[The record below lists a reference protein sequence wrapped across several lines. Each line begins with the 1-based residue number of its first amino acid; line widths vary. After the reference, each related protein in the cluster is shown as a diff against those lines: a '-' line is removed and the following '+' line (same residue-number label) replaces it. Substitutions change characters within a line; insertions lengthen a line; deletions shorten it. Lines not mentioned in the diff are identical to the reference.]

1 MRKALF
7 YCIRA
12 FGAWQTAGA
21 IDPLPV
27 LVLQYHTHKRIVGGA
42 LFVWMVIMRHECRH
56 LNPYNLTF
64 EELRTLLAEWGEPAY
79 RARQVWQWLY
89 RHLVDDADA
98 MTNLPKTL
106 RGRLTETFA
115 FGVLTPVTELQST
128 DGHTRKWLLRLPDGE
143 HIEAVLMEYDTRN
156 TACISVQVGC
166 AYACA
171 FCATGQMG
179 LMRHL
184 TAGEIVA
191 QIVHIERV
199 LRAAGERPAD
209 GGHALTNIV
218 FMGMGEPLSNYRETL
233 KAIRI
238 LNHRDGLSFG
248 ARRMTLS
255 TVGLVPAIRRLAEE
269 PFQVNLAVSLHAPRD
284 DLRTALLP
292 INAQYPI
299 ADLMEA
305 VRAYIHKTH
314 RRVTFEYAMID
325 GINDDV
331 ALAHE
336 LGRLLQGMLAH
347 VNLIPLNVVPGSPWQ
362 GSPREQVRAFAQVL
376 QETYNVPVT
385 VRVRRGIDIAAG
397 CGQLYAQVER
407 RGRSIVPLDA
417 YPTHAEAAR
426 TAARQHSS

>member
-1 MRKALF
+1 MKQAATR
-7 YCIRA
+7 
-12 FGAWQTAGA
+12 
-21 IDPLPV
+21 
-27 LVLQYHTHKRIVGGA
+27 
-42 LFVWMVIMRHECRH
+42 

-64 EELRTLLAEWGEPAY
+64 EEWRTLLAEWGEPAY
-79 RARQVWQWLY
+79 RARQIWQWFY
-89 RHLVDDADA
+89 RHLVADAEA
-98 MTNLPKTL
+98 MTNLPKAL
-106 RGRLTETFA
+106 RHRLAETFA
-115 FGVLTPVTELQST
+115 FDVLTPVTELQST

-199 LRAAGERPAD
+199 LRAAGERPTD

-218 FMGMGEPLSNYRETL
+218 FMGMGEPLSNYRETMR
-233 KAIRI
+233 AIRI
-238 LNHRDGLSFG
+238 LNQRDGLGFG

-299 ADLMEA
+299 ADLMAA
-305 VRAYIHKTH
+305 VREYIRKTH
-314 RRVTFEYAMID
+314 RRVTFEYAMIE
-325 GINDDV
+325 GINDDL

-336 LGRLLQGMLAH
+336 LGQLLTGILAH
-347 VNLIPLNVVPGSPWQ
+347 VNLIPLNAVPGSPWQ
-362 GSPREQVRAFAQVL
+362 GSSRQRVQAFAEVL
-376 QETYNVPVT
+376 QATYNVPVT

-397 CGQLYAQVER
+397 CGQLYAQVDR

-426 TAARQHSS
+426 AAARRHSS

>member
-1 MRKALF
+1 METILR
-7 YCIRA
+7 
-12 FGAWQTAGA
+12 
-21 IDPLPV
+21 
-27 LVLQYHTHKRIVGGA
+27 
-42 LFVWMVIMRHECRH
+42 
-56 LNPYNLTF
+56 NPYTLTL
-64 EELRTLLAEWGEPAY
+64 EEWRDVLAEWGEPAY
-79 RARQVWQWLY
+79 RARQIWQWLY
-89 RHLVDDADA
+89 RHLARDADA
-98 MTNLPKTL
+98 MTNLPKAL
-106 RGRLTETFA
+106 RRRLAETFD
-115 FGVLTPVTELQST
+115 FDILTPVTQLQST

-179 LMRHL
+179 LIRNL

-199 LRAAGERPAD
+199 LRAAGERPNE
-209 GGHALTNIV
+209 GHALTNIV

-238 LNHRDGLSFG
+238 LNHREGMAFG
-248 ARRMTLS
+248 VRRMTLS

-269 PFQVNLAVSLHAPRD
+269 PLQVNLAISLHAPRD
-284 DLRTALLP
+284 DLRAALLP

-299 ADLMEA
+299 AELMEA
-305 VRAYIHKTH
+305 VREYIRKTN

-336 LGRLLQGMLAH
+336 LGRLLEGMLAH
-347 VNLIPLNVVPGSPWQ
+347 VNLIPLNAVPGSPWQ
-362 GSPREQVRAFAQVL
+362 GSPRARVRAFADVL
-376 QETYNVPVT
+376 QASYNVPVT

-426 TAARQHSS
+426 AAARRHT